1 MTRIHDQ
8 TQATE
13 DKHRRV
19 TGLEPTNHQCPDTLV
34 GEHGLVPDPKV
45 RDGVPKAQDQA
56 SGEVMQLGRCASR
69 NRTQMQLSLARSS
82 VLGLEAP

>member
-19 TGLEPTNHQCPDTLV
+19 TGLEPTNHQRPDTLV

-45 RDGVPKAQDQA
+45 WDGVPKAQDQDA
-56 SGEVMQLGRCASR
+56 DATFTCTLVRVG
-69 NRTQMQLSLARSS
+69 
-82 VLGLEAP
+82 P